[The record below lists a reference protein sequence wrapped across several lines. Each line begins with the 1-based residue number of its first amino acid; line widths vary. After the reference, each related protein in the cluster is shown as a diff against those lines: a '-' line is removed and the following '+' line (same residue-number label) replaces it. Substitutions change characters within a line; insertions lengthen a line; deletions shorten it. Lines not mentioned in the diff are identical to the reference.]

1 MDLYHHVFADSNQNY
16 LIVHSLDGYDEISLT
31 GDARFVSNQ
40 EEDSISASDFGFATV
55 TPEELSGGNSVE
67 DAAKIFRN
75 VLEGKGTPAQKNVV
89 IANTALGVRCISP
102 DKPLNDCIAE
112 ARESLESGKA
122 LNVLTK
128 LIELNK

>member
-1 MDLYHHVFADSNQNY
+1 M
-16 LIVHSLDGYDEISLT
+16 
-31 GDARFVSNQ
+31 
-40 EEDSISASDFGFATV
+40 EDSIAASDFGFATV

-89 IANTALGVRCISP
+89 IANAALGIRCISP
-102 DKPLNDCIAE
+102 ERPLNNCVAE
-112 ARESLESGKA
+112 ACESLESGKA

-128 LIELNK
+128 LINIQ